1 MHNFHNVMLKLF
13 HTLSF
18 AIIHFLKCVPFMHSR
33 LKIVVPRL
41 NRVYYTYGS
50 TYSRNGSY
58 VPYMQ
63 YKMFTFIK
71 LQ

>member
-1 MHNFHNVMLKLF
+1 MASRAWATEVESANV
-13 HTLSF
+13 TLVKVANKVFPKYS
-18 AIIHFLKCVPFMHSR
+18 LYYTYGST
-33 LKIVVPRL
+33 
-41 NRVYYTYGS
+41 YSSYTYGS
-50 TYSRNGSY
+50 TYSRNGPY